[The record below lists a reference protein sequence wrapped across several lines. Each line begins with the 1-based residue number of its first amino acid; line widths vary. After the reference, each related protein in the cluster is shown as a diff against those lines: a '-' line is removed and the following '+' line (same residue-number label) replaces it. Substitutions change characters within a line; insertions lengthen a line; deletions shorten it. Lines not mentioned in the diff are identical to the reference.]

1 VGNLDGALQLIQAAI
16 AIDNSTKAIAKLS
29 FWLQQNVALPLV
41 KQLALRE
48 ISSAEESED
57 ILTNLSRS
65 IFHNQEVEN
74 S

>member
-1 VGNLDGALQLIQAAI
+1 MGNLDGALQLIQAAI

-65 IFHNQEVEN
+65 IFY
-74 S
+74 SRTKLD